1 MMRWSPWLTSE
12 GTTGSRL
19 SCFVAFCW
27 AYGCNSTNRG
37 NQYSTIRVKLAG
49 IRWYHRYWL
58 GVNLS
63 TPPRL
68 QIVLRGVRRLSEP
81 LRKKQPLTPAFLRL
95 LRRGLNLS
103 RPRQRLLWGSVLLG
117 YFFLLRRS
125 EYLMINNTRHAYCLK
140 SEHVFFSDDRGARTN
155 NHREAAAVTIGLAGA
170 KNDQYGRGSW
180 RTMHKSGDP
189 VLCPVRA
196 LRHIRRA
203 RLELNSNDTH
213 LCGSLGCRA
222 VTNALKQTARRIGV
236 PDINYSTHSIRIG
249 GATAL
254 ISGGADG
261 LSVKLLGRWM
271 SNCYAEYPVQS
282 AAATRDLARR
292 MV

>member
-1 MMRWSPWLTSE
+1 MRWSPWLTSE

-27 AYGCNSTNRG
+27 AYGCNSTNRS

-68 QIVLRGVRRLSEP
+68 QIVLRGVRRLSGP

-170 KNDQYGRGSW
+170 KMTSTAAGRGEQCTSQEIQFCAQ
-180 RTMHKSGDP
+180 SG
-189 VLCPVRA
+189 RF
-196 LRHIRRA
+196 
-203 RLELNSNDTH
+203 
-213 LCGSLGCRA
+213 
-222 VTNALKQTARRIGV
+222 VT
-236 PDINYSTHSIRIG
+236 S
-249 GATAL
+249 GAP
-254 ISGGADG
+254 G
-261 LSVKLLGRWM
+261 LSSIPTTHTSAGH
-271 SNCYAEYPVQS
+271 SDAGQS
-282 AAATRDLARR
+282 Q
-292 MV
+292 MH